1 MASGETPRFRLTQE
15 IEATS
20 GYIGIPVET
29 ARYGIGMKLGMGG
42 DEVGVSRDKPAG
54 GQGAHLQR
62 SHSRVEGFQATKAA
76 ERGSIRLLRSAGA
89 KYWHTT

>member
-1 MASGETPRFRLTQE
+1 MASGEAPRFRLTQE

-42 DEVGVSRDKPAG
+42 DEVGLSRDKPGG
-54 GQGAHLQR
+54 GQGAHFQR
-62 SHSRVEGFQATKAA
+62 SHSRVEGVSGNQSCGKRFN
-76 ERGSIRLLRSAGA
+76 
-89 KYWHTT
+89 

>member
-1 MASGETPRFRLTQE
+1 MASGEGAPRFRLTQE

-42 DEVGVSRDKPAG
+42 DEVGLSRDKPG
-54 GQGAHLQR
+54 GGREPIFSDRTH
-62 SHSRVEGFQATKAA
+62 G
-76 ERGSIRLLRSAGA
+76 
-89 KYWHTT
+89 